1 MLTVEAAT
9 TRRATA
15 TGGDASLS
23 PIGLPQSN
31 YGFDNVKVGDLSPTS
46 LGISSRHPQPK
57 RRFAK

>member
-1 MLTVEAAT
+1 LRHQEYLK
-9 TRRATA
+9 
-15 TGGDASLS
+15 TGGLS

-46 LGISSRHPQPK
+46 LGISSRHPKPK